1 MRVMPATQPRAVL
14 ETIGCRLNQAESA
27 VLAAQLKRQGY
38 QVVESGEATDLLVL
52 NTCSV
57 TESAE
62 KDCRY
67 LIRRTLRQS
76 PQAFVAVT
84 GCYAQT
90 GANTLAQLPGVDL
103 IVGTQYKMDLPSYL
117 PLPQALQK
125 KAGARIVH
133 TSSIDQ
139 KDFVLPCTGESDHTR
154 AALKIQDGCNF
165 MCAFCQIPFARG
177 RERSRLLD
185 DAVRE
190 AEELARRGHRELV
203 LTGVNLGRY
212 SQEGAGIV
220 ELIQALEAVAGVER
234 IRISSIEPT
243 TIPDS
248 LLDHMT
254 TSSKLCRFLHV
265 PVQSGDDAI
274 LAAMNRRYCVKEYV
288 ELIERIVA
296 RVPDIGLGTDVLVGF
311 PGEGEPQFANTVRL
325 VSELPFSY
333 FHVFSYSRR
342 PRTAAARMTGSVHPA
357 TIKARWKM
365 LTDLSKQKRLAF
377 HQRQIG
383 QISRVLFESREPDG
397 HWSGLTS
404 QFTRVVVTSELELT
418 NSLRDIVI
426 TGASETHAFG
436 KLVDFASPT
445 ERLRLL

>member
-1 MRVMPATQPRAVL
+1 MPATQPRASL
-14 ETIGCRLNQAESA
+14 ETIGCRLNQSETA

-38 QVVESGEATDLLVL
+38 RLVEAGEATDLLVL

-76 PQAFVAVT
+76 PRAFIAVT

-90 GANTLAQLPGVDL
+90 GVHTLAQLPGVDL
-103 IVGTQYKMDLPSYL
+103 IVGTEYKMDLPSYL
-117 PLPQALQK
+117 PPPQALQK
-125 KAGARIVH
+125 NPGVRVIH
-133 TSSIDQ
+133 TRSIDQ
-139 KDFVLPCTGESDHTR
+139 KNFVLPCTGESDNTR

-177 RERSRLLD
+177 RERSRLLL

-190 AEELARRGHRELV
+190 AEELAVRGHRELV

-212 SQEGAGIV
+212 SQDGAGLV
-220 ELIQALEAVAGVER
+220 ELIQALEGVAGVDR

-243 TIPDS
+243 TIPDA
-248 LLDHMT
+248 LLDYMA
-254 TSSKLCRFLHV
+254 TSTKLCRYLHV
-265 PVQSGDDAI
+265 PVQSGDDSV
-274 LAAMNRRYCVKEYV
+274 LAAMNRRYRVKEYV
-288 ELIERIVA
+288 ELVGRIVA
-296 RVPDIGLGTDVLVGF
+296 RIPDIGLGTDVLVGF
-311 PGEGEPQFANTVRL
+311 PGEGEAQFANTVRL

-342 PRTAAARMTGSVHPA
+342 PGTAAARMTGSVHPA
-357 TIKARWKM
+357 TIKARWRT
-365 LTDLSKQKRLAF
+365 LTDLSKQKRLVF

-383 QISRVLFESREPDG
+383 QVSRVLFEAREPDG
-397 HWSGLTS
+397 RWPGLTS
-404 QFTRVVVTSELELT
+404 QFTRVVVTSEVDLT
-418 NSLRDIVI
+418 NSLRDVVI
-426 TGASETHAFG
+426 TGASETQAFG
-436 KLVDFASPT
+436 RLVDAVVPT
-445 ERLRLL
+445 ERVRVL